1 MSEWV
6 SEWVGC
12 EWGYVIIPRHVT
24 SRHGLSLCH
33 SLPMPLTASAYA
45 THCLSLSTHCL
56 SLCHSLPQPMPL
68 TAYATHCLCHSR
80 PQPKPLTL
88 QSTGAWV
95 GWFLRPART
104 SAHAPLPP
112 SFSLASR

>member
-1 MSEWV
+1 MLGGV
-6 SEWVGC
+6 C
-12 EWGYVIIPRHVT
+12 HHPT

-33 SLPMPLTASAYA
+33 SLPK
-45 THCLSLSTHCL
+45 
-56 SLCHSLPQPMPL
+56 PL
-68 TAYATHCLCHSR
+68 TAYATHCLYHSLPMPLTAYATNCLAR
-80 PQPKPLTL
+80 SLTL

-104 SAHAPLPP
+104 SAQAPLPP